1 MFHNNFKSFFPSKT
15 NKKETYLKVV
25 VVTFLDIGGGFN
37 PKLVKSEKSKILIL
51 LHFIL
56 FPFNCQYNERVII
69 VSNPKEVKLFFSSN
83 HFFKDGDERVKFFL
97 HFQFQKFKK

>member
-1 MFHNNFKSFFPSKT
+1 MNE
-15 NKKETYLKVV
+15 KEVYLKVV
-25 VVTFLDIGGGFN
+25 VVAFLDIGGGFN

-56 FPFNCQYNERVII
+56 FPFNWRYYERVII

-97 HFQFQKFKK
+97 HFQFQKF